1 MSNQQVKN
9 YIEEDVIEEVYAGL
23 TTVPG
28 ATTTPLK
35 VASGTIGAG
44 YDGVIVS
51 VAVNQNNNVYLWVK
65 KQEKQVIENGLNS
78 AALPANLGECPL
90 FIGILEKEK
99 WELGLTNAPAGAKVM
114 AWLIR
119 VRLFRKGV

>member
-9 YIEEDVIEEVYAGL
+9 YIEEAVVEEVYAGI

-28 ATTTPLK
+28 ATTDVLK

-51 VAVNQNNNVYLWVK
+51 IAINQQNNVFVWVK
-65 KQEKQVIENGLNS
+65 KQEKQVYDNGLNS
-78 AALPANLGECPL
+78 AALPASLGECPL
-90 FIGILEKEK
+90 FVGILEKEK
-99 WELGLTNAPAGAKVM
+99 WELGLTNPPAGDKVM

-119 VRLFRKGV
+119 IRLFRKGV